1 MPCDRDKLKL
11 ICFTAFLGSVLA
23 ALATFT
29 LTQIPSEYTNDADG
43 FDTEYCTEQTVLGYV
58 LYILAAD
65 CFFSNCVSTGD
76 TNAQHRDT
84 HILFKLVLNSDY
96 YTFAKG
102 DELPAIH
109 NNNVI

>member
-29 LTQIPSEYTNDADG
+29 LTQIPSECTNDADG

-58 LYILAAD
+58 LYILAAV
-65 CFFSNCVSTGD
+65 CFFSNCVSAGD
-76 TNAQHRDT
+76 TNAHHRDT
-84 HILFKLVLNSDY
+84 QTLFKPHSNSNY
-96 YTFAKG
+96 YTSAKG
-102 DELPAIH
+102 EVLPGIY
-109 NNNVI
+109 NNN